1 MCSWSGG
8 VISPNLPLCSSPLP
22 MYPSAE
28 GSASPLLAPSV
39 STSKS
44 GSPVPAGEK
53 LTSAASP
60 AALEL
65 PKNHDRPE
73 PLPIPEGE

>member
-1 MCSWSGG
+1 MGLSMCSWS
-8 VISPNLPLCSSPLP
+8 NLPLCSSPLHV
-22 MYPSAE
+22 YPSAE

-53 LTSAASP
+53 LTCAASP
-60 AALEL
+60 VALEL
-65 PKNHDRPE
+65 PKNHDHPE